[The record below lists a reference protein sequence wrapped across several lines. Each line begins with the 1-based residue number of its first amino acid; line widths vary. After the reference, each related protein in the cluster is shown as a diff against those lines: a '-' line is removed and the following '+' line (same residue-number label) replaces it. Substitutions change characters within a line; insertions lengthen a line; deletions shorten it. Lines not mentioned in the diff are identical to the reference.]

1 MHAVR
6 WIESTFGVG
15 SGGKMTAM
23 LEMDRALA
31 FADVVALVVLADGT
45 VSDGE
50 LLLLTDAL
58 TRTGAARVSPH
69 EALQRWRDMVD
80 EIGSIE
86 LLAQRIRYARKRL
99 SPEDRREAMA
109 LVEMLAR
116 DGSGLLDQKRV
127 GYRNAYQSSPEA
139 LLEVFRAEL
148 P

>member
-31 FADVVALVVLADGT
+31 FADVVALVVLADGA
-45 VSDGE
+45 VSDEE
-50 LLLLTDAL
+50 LLLLIDAL
-58 TRTGAARVSPH
+58 SRTGASRVSPD
-69 EALQRWRDMVD
+69 EALARWRDMVD

-86 LLAQRIRYARKRL
+86 LLTQRIRYARKRL
-99 SPEDRREAMA
+99 SPADRKEAMA
-109 LVEMLAR
+109 IVENLASE
-116 DGSGLLDQKRV
+116 GSGLLDQKRV
-127 GYRNAYQSSPEA
+127 GYRNAYKSSPEA
-139 LLEVFRAEL
+139 LLEVFRTEL